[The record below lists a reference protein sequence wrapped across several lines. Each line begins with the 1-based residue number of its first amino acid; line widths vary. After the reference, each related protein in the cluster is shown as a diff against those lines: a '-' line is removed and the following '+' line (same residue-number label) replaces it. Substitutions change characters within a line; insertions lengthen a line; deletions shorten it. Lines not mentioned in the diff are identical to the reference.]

1 METLLDQLRIIAGG
15 LLCGAAFMVI
25 ALFVSGVIS

>member
-1 METLLDQLRIIAGG
+1 MSAVLDQLRILAAG

-25 ALFVSGVIS
+25 ILAIFGAI